1 MYHAKSQHQGSFAM
15 FDADMHASAVSR
27 LRLQS
32 ELRQAMDYE
41 QFEVYYQPIVN
52 LSVNGVDHF
61 EALVRWHHPR
71 NGLLRPADFLPGMAE
86 TGLMVTLG
94 RWIVEEV
101 CRQIAQW
108 QRSYDGTV
116 NVSINVSHQEFADG
130 GLLPHLLACLRR
142 FALAPANLTLEVTE
156 SVIVRNPAIARV
168 TIEALQAAGFGVQI
182 DDFGTGA
189 SLHALHRFPLQALK
203 IDQSL
208 THDLDLDPRTARF
221 VEIIIAMG
229 QALGVDVVAEGV
241 ETSAELALLLEM
253 GCRHAQGILF
263 GEAVDAAAAAQLL
276 GQSLPIQDRR

>member
-1 MYHAKSQHQGSFAM
+1 
-15 FDADMHASAVSR
+15 
-27 LRLQS
+27 
-32 ELRQAMDYE
+32 MDCK

-61 EALVRWHHPR
+61 EALVRWHHPQ
-71 NGLLRPADFLPGMAE
+71 NGLVRPPDFLPGIVE

-108 QRSYDGTV
+108 QQLYDGTV
-116 NVSINVSHQEFADG
+116 NVSINVSHQEFADAD
-130 GLLPHLLACLRR
+130 LLPHVLSCLRR
-142 FALAPANLTLEVTE
+142 YALAPPNLTLEITE
-156 SVIVRNPAIARV
+156 SVIVRNPASARV
-168 TIEALQAAGFGVQI
+168 TIEALQAAGLGVQI

-203 IDQSL
+203 IDRSL
-208 THDLDLDPRTARF
+208 THDLDHDPRTARF

-229 QALGVDVVAEGV
+229 KALGVDVVAEGV

-253 GCRHAQGILF
+253 GCDNAQGF
-263 GEAVDAAAAAQLL
+263 WFSEAVDAAAAAQLL
-276 GQSLPIQDRR
+276 GQTLPTQDHR